1 MPGLRPSTVISA
13 GLLAAALLHASE
25 SATAARR
32 PIAGALSQ
40 PGYTVIAVADSGKAR
55 SVRAG
60 RGSFRLVPPADRVT
74 LHLRAASGKYAGPI
88 VVGIRRGRAVM
99 GVRAGARLGT
109 VAVLPDHGRARL
121 SRPFADATRTA
132 RARRG
137 VPIGA
142 GVFGRVRSRPPRGA
156 PRADRDL
163 DGVPNPLDVDDDG
176 DLILDSLDRSTRG
189 RAAQAPVQ
197 TFEFEHN
204 LAADLPETVNAN
216 AAGLTAAQMDAFL
229 AARGTLLF
237 GPPPGDSVELD
248 CGLAQ
253 SRTNPLLGGLSYCS
267 RGGTGRRFSP
277 SSQTDTGLFPECC
290 DADGDGLGSL
300 TEGLIIR
307 HGATTA
313 QIGTGDVMIERVV
326 RNGVETQFAVV
337 LQYVP
342 ATVPALVSYSDGRG
356 NSATLTYPVAGPPG
370 PHCNP
375 FCPPQGPGT
384 RENPFPVRSGPGGDV
399 VLTVTF
405 WRPQRRPIPPE
416 AGEWVDIGRLVYE
429 AEGPGGDCPQ
439 STFSTADPNLSPA
452 PLNSETGGLADS
464 APDRPAS
471 PANTLTYRL
480 DTSKCLGSE
489 AWSPG
494 QTKQFNLRGTD
505 RTGYAAQSVFFKRQ

>member
-1 MPGLRPSTVISA
+1 MPGLRQSTVISA
-13 GLLAAALLHASE
+13 GLLAAVLLHASE
-25 SATAARR
+25 PATAARR
-32 PIAGALSQ
+32 PITGTLSQ
-40 PGYTVIAVADSGKAR
+40 PGYTVIALADSGKAR
-55 SVRAG
+55 SVRAST
-60 RGSFRLVPPADRVT
+60 RPFRLVPPADRVT
-74 LHLRAASGKYAGPI
+74 LHLRASSGKYAGPI
-88 VVGIRRGRAVM
+88 VVGARRGGAVV
-99 GVRAGARLGT
+99 GVRAGARLGRI
-109 VAVLPDHGRARL
+109 AVLADHGRARAGRFAVG
-121 SRPFADATRTA
+121 SRLA

-156 PRADRDL
+156 PRTDRDL

-176 DLILDSLDRSTRG
+176 DLVLDSLDRSTRA
-189 RAAQAPVQ
+189 RTAQAPAQ
-197 TFEFEHN
+197 TFDFEHN
-204 LAADLPETVNAN
+204 LAADLHETVNAN

-248 CGLAQ
+248 CGVAQ

-267 RGGTGRRFSP
+267 RGGTGRRFRP
-277 SSQTDTGLFPECC
+277 STQTDAGAFPECC
-290 DADGDGLGSL
+290 DPDGDGLGSL

-313 QIGTGDVMIERVV
+313 QIGTGDVMIERVTT
-326 RNGVETQFAVV
+326 NGVETQFAAV

-356 NSATLTYPVAGPPG
+356 NSATLSYPVAGPPG
-370 PHCNP
+370 PHCAP
-375 FCPPQGPGT
+375 ACPPQGPGT
-384 RENPFPVRSGPGGDV
+384 RENPFPVRSGAGGDV
-399 VLTVTF
+399 VLTLTF

-416 AGEWVDIGRLVYE
+416 ASEWVDIGRLVYE

-452 PLNSETGGLADS
+452 PFNSETGGLADS